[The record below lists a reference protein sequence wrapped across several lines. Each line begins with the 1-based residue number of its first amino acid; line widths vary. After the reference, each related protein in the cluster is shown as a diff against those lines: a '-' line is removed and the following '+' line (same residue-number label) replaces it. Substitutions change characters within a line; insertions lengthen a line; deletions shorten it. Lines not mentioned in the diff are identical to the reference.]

1 MKIKKM
7 SNFLNKL
14 RGCQDKK
21 EGPSFSFGNE
31 SVRKDIKK
39 REGVDV
45 SHNNMVIG
53 EHHLSF

>member
-1 MKIKKM
+1 MEINKM

>member
-1 MKIKKM
+1 M

-31 SVRKDIKK
+31 SVRKDIRK
-39 REGVDV
+39 REGVDI